1 MKDATL
7 QRIIKRIN
15 EGSCLVILGP
25 QLLSEDGRSIHARLN
40 EYLSESL
47 GDKVRYY
54 DDQEFVSFDTKTREL
69 LIEDEVSDFFEALQP
84 NELYQK
90 IADIPF
96 PLIINTA
103 PDVTLNKVLKDKGIG
118 FDYDFYHKGQAPK
131 EPNKTQT
138 RYIYNI
144 FGDHRELDSMIL
156 TYRDLYEYL
165 HSIMGDN
172 GLKIK
177 SILREAKTVL
187 FFGFSFDKWYFQLL
201 LWLMQI
207 EDKLLNSHDIT
218 QDNIKHFYHS
228 EFDVE
233 FFENSTA
240 AQIID
245 ALHQARTEGQ
255 IGEPEAQ
262 KVAPTEIFISY
273 AWKGASEEMANLI
286 ETTLEANQIRLVR
299 DKNDL
304 GYKGGIMEF
313 MNRIGEAKGVVV
325 IVSDKYLKSGYCM
338 YELTEIYRHKDFEG
352 RIFPIVLEDA
362 MIFDVNKR
370 LEYKQEWKKKL
381 DELDEEIKRSGAEA
395 LKTIGV
401 EYERFKRIY
410 DDFDTIINKVADM
423 NVLTPD
429 IHKSTHFEE
438 LIKAIREGTR

>member
-1 MKDATL
+1 MKEATL

-15 EGSCLVILGP
+15 EGQCLVILGP
-25 QLLSEDGRSIHARLN
+25 QLLSADGTSTHAMLN
-40 EYLSESL
+40 EHLSGEL
-47 GDKVRYY
+47 GSKVRCY
-54 DDQEFVSFDTKTREL
+54 DEKEFISFDTKTREL
-69 LIEDEVSDFFEALQP
+69 LIEDEVASFFDQLKP

-103 PDVTLNKVLKDKGIG
+103 PDTTLNNLLKEKGIG
-118 FDYDFYHKGQAPK
+118 FDYDFYHKGRAPK
-131 EPNKTQT
+131 EPGKTQA

-177 SILREAKTVL
+177 GLLRETKAVL

-218 QDNIKHFYHS
+218 QENIKHFYHE

-233 FFENSTA
+233 FFENSSA
-240 AQIID
+240 AELIE
-245 ALHQARTEGQ
+245 ALHKALQDGQ
-255 IGEPEAQ
+255 ITEPEAQ
-262 KVAPTEIFISY
+262 KVASTEIFISY

-286 ETTLEANQIRLVR
+286 ETTLQANQIHLVR

-304 GYKGGIMEF
+304 GYKGGITEF
-313 MNRIGEAKGVVV
+313 MNRIGQAKGVVV

-338 YELTEIYRHKDFEG
+338 YELSEIYRHKDFEG

-362 MIFDVNKR
+362 LIFDVNKR
-370 LEYKQEWKKKL
+370 LEYKQAWKQKL

-395 LKTIGV
+395 LQTIGT
-401 EYERFKRIY
+401 EYEKFKRIY
-410 DDFDTIINKVADM
+410 DDFDTVVNKLANM

-438 LIKAIREGTR
+438 LIKAIREGA

>member
-1 MKDATL
+1 MNEATL

-15 EGSCLVILGP
+15 EGQCLVILGP
-25 QLLSEDGRSIHARLN
+25 QLLSPDGTGIHTLLN
-40 EYLSESL
+40 QHLTETL
-47 GDKVRYY
+47 GSKVRCY
-54 DDQEFVSFDTKTREL
+54 DDQEFISFDAKTREL
-69 LIEDEVSDFFEALQP
+69 LIEDEVSDFFEGLQA
-84 NELYQK
+84 NDLYRK

-103 PDVTLNKVLKDKGIG
+103 PDVTLNQILKEKGIG
-118 FDYDFYHKGQAPK
+118 FDYDFYHKGRAPK
-131 EPNKTQT
+131 EPAKTQA
-138 RYIYNI
+138 RYLYNI

-177 SILREAKTVL
+177 SLLRESKTVL

-207 EDKLLNSHDIT
+207 EDKLLNSHDIN
-218 QDNIKHFYHS
+218 QESIKHLYHE

-240 AQIID
+240 AEIID
-245 ALHQARTEGQ
+245 ALHKALEAGQ
-255 IGEPEAQ
+255 IQEPEAQ
-262 KVAPTEIFISY
+262 KVAPTEIYISY

-286 ETTLEANQIRLVR
+286 ETTLQANEIHLVR

-304 GYKGGIMEF
+304 GYKGGITEF
-313 MNRIGEAKGVVV
+313 MNRIGQAKGVVV

-338 YELTEIYRHKDFEG
+338 YELSEIYRHADFEG

-370 LEYKQEWKKKL
+370 LEYKQEWKQKL
-381 DELDEEIKRSGAEA
+381 DALDEEIKRSGAEA
-395 LKTIGV
+395 LQTIGA
-401 EYERFKRIY
+401 EYEKFKRIY
-410 DDFDTIINKVADM
+410 DDFDRIINKVSDM

-429 IHKSTHFEE
+429 IHKSTHFED
-438 LIKAIREGTR
+438 LIKAIRQNT